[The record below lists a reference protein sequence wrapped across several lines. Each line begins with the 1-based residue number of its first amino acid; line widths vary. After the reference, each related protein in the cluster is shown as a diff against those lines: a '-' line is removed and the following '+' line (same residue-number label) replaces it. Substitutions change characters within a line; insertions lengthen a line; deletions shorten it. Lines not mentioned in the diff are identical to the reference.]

1 MYCYNKKAIL
11 KILIVFNINM
21 IDKFNILNLIKE
33 SFINV
38 LENKKPYSLKE
49 EFIGPNSILESIEI
63 VQLISHIE
71 ENLEKE
77 GVTGFDLFECI
88 YEFEALSFEKLAT
101 LIDEQINT
109 K

>member
-1 MYCYNKKAIL
+1 
-11 KILIVFNINM
+11 M
-21 IDKFNILNLIKE
+21 IDRSIILNLVKD

-38 LENKKPYSLKE
+38 VENKKPYSLKQ
-49 EFIGPNSILESIEI
+49 EFIGPSSILESIEI
-63 VQLISHIE
+63 VQIISYIE

-77 GVTGFDLFECI
+77 GVTGFDLFEYI

>member
-1 MYCYNKKAIL
+1 
-11 KILIVFNINM
+11 M
-21 IDKFNILNLIKE
+21 IDKSIILNIVKD

-49 EFIGPNSILESIEI
+49 EFIGPCSTLESIEI
-63 VQLISHIE
+63 VQIISHIK

-77 GVTGFDLFECI
+77 GVTAFDLFECI

-101 LIDEQINT
+101 LIDKQINT